1 MNTKPLIS
9 VIIPVYGVEKYI
21 AQCLES
27 VIKQTYKNLEIL
39 VINDGTKDNSALIAK
54 LYSEKDARIK
64 VYDFPNGGLSVA
76 RNRGL
81 EIAKGDY
88 IAYLDSDDWIDSKM
102 YETLLNTIIE
112 NGADMVKCG
121 FYISENDK
129 LEEVNFGGEKVFEN
143 TFNNS
148 IDLYFNGIL
157 WTVVW
162 NALYSREL
170 AKKVFFPENV
180 VHEDNYSA
188 GMFLFFSK
196 RIVNISYC
204 GSYYRVN
211 NFGISKGGIKRPLD
225 KILAIAQL
233 RKDLLKYKF
242 YDERL
247 DRKLSIELYHFIRGW
262 NNLYNVISVNKNL
275 YFYIIKNLPITR
287 RLLLK
292 ILIIIKHIKLVDGEY
307 V

>member
-1 MNTKPLIS
+1 M
-9 VIIPVYGVEKYI
+9 
-21 AQCLES
+21 
-27 VIKQTYKNLEIL
+27 
-39 VINDGTKDNSALIAK
+39 
-54 LYSEKDARIK
+54 
-64 VYDFPNGGLSVA
+64 
-76 RNRGL
+76 
-81 EIAKGDY
+81 
-88 IAYLDSDDWIDSKM
+88 
-102 YETLLNTIIE
+102 
-112 NGADMVKCG
+112 
-121 FYISENDK
+121 
-129 LEEVNFGGEKVFEN
+129 GGEKVFEN